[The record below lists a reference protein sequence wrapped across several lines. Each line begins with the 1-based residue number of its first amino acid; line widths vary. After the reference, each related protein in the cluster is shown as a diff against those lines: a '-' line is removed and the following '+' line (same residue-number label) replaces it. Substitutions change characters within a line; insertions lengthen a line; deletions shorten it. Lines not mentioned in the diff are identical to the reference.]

1 VTSELSKFSKV
12 SATDDMTMHIQ
23 RALKK
28 SNRIH
33 PLSPLWPPISKEEMK
48 KHCAKKKMIGAK

>member
-1 VTSELSKFSKV
+1 
-12 SATDDMTMHIQ
+12 MTMHIQ

-28 SNRIH
+28 SKRIH

-48 KHCAKKKMIGAK
+48 KHCAKKKKIDAK